1 MNRHTWSDLSIFA
14 AIADAGSF
22 TAAAKKLGV
31 SASALSHSMRAMEE
45 RLGVRLLN
53 RSTRSSAPT
62 EAGERLLARLR
73 PAMSD
78 LEDVVLR
85 LEECRDRPAGR
96 VRISAHRTGA
106 MLAIAPKLPA
116 FAKKYPDVQV
126 ELAVEDG
133 LVDIVAQ
140 GFDAGVRHEQVL
152 ENDMISVRISN
163 AYKIVYV
170 ATPDYW
176 RHATR
181 PKTPHD
187 LLAHRCTAYRL
198 TSAGGVHRWRFIK
211 GDHSVTIDPPAILI
225 SNDVDVVLRAAVSG
239 MGVACLLESQVHPE
253 LEAGT
258 LVPVLR
264 DWSPRVAP
272 NYLYYSGRRQM
283 TPALRAFVEFM
294 RLATSS

>member
-85 LEECRDRPAGR
+85 LEEGRDRPAGR

-176 RHATR
+176 RHVTR

-187 LLAHRCTAYRL
+187 LLAHRCIAYRL
-198 TSAGGVHRWRFIK
+198 TSSGGVHRWRFIK
-211 GDHSVTIDPPAILI
+211 GDHCVTIDPPAILI
-225 SNDVDVVLRAAVSG
+225 SNDVDVVLRAAVGG

-253 LEAGT
+253 LETGT

-264 DWSPRVAP
+264 DWSPRVPP

-294 RLATSS
+294 RLATAS